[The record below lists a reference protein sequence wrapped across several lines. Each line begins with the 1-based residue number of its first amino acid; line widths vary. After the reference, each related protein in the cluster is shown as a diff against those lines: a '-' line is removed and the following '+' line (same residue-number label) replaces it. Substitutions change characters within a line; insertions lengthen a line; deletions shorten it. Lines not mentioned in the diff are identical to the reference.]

1 MNRIPQYDYIKG
13 FAIIMV
19 IIHHALLLYDYSLQ
33 SIVQYTLGH
42 AVPLFLM
49 VTVLLYYTKYDQNIE
64 SAINY
69 RRIVNTIVFP
79 YVLLQ
84 MILIPLAFYSGRDL
98 SSCLVKFGI
107 GMGSYYVALFLQII
121 FLSKY
126 MFILLKKNFE
136 LSAICIFLCF
146 IISELFFVKIDLN
159 QYVYR
164 LLFTRYIFLFVIAYL
179 LFDKDLFVKYRKS
192 LIFLAIVGFSLQV
205 GSIQMGHNY
214 YLFPSSGFPTHK
226 IYRDFITIWIF
237 WAIWKCYSFFPNK
250 VVVFFGKHSY
260 NIFLLQMLVF
270 FIIETLIR

>member
-1 MNRIPQYDYIKG
+1 
-13 FAIIMV
+13 MV
-19 IIHHALLLYDYSLQ
+19 IIHHALLLYNYSLQ

-42 AVPLFLM
+42 AVPLFLL
-49 VTVLLYYTKYDQNIE
+49 VTILLYYTKYDQNIE

-69 RRIVNTIVFP
+69 RRIAKTIVFP
-79 YVLLQ
+79 YILLQ

-98 SSCLVKFGI
+98 SNCLIKFGI

-126 MFILLKKNFE
+126 MFIILKRNFE

-146 IISELFFVKIDLN
+146 ILTELLFVKIDLD

-179 LFDKDLFVKYRKS
+179 LFNSNLFIKYRKL
-192 LIFLAIVGFSLQV
+192 LIFFAIVGFFLQV
-205 GSIQMGHNY
+205 GSIQLGHNY

-237 WAIWKCYSFFPNK
+237 GTIWKCYSFFPNK
-250 VVVFFGKHSY
+250 FVVFLGKHSY
-260 NIFLLQMLVF
+260 NIFLLQMFVF
-270 FIIETLIR
+270 FIIETLLR